1 MGLDKL
7 GAEKISGRPLEFIF
21 LLDVSGSMA
30 GAKIQS
36 LNFAIDEAIPEMKR
50 VAAENVNAQI
60 YVRVI
65 TFGSYAKW
73 HIAKRTPIEELTWK
87 HVQVDGA
94 TMMGAALKEVAEA
107 LEDKNMPERGLPP
120 VLVLVSDGMP
130 SDSFEQGMKALLKT
144 RWGKKAVK
152 MAIAIGD
159 DADHDI
165 LKRFTDDVEK
175 PILQANNAS
184 DLVNYIRWA
193 STMGINA
200 ASKGQ
205 DIETDTPKV
214 TPPDQTESETDN
226 W

>member
-1 MGLDKL
+1 MGLNDL
-7 GAEKISGRPLEFIF
+7 GAVKISARPLEFIF

-30 GAKIQS
+30 GPKIQS

-50 VAAENVNAQI
+50 VALDNVNAD
-60 YVRVI
+60 VFLRVL

-73 HIAKRTPIEELTWK
+73 HIAKRTPISEVTWK
-87 HVQVDGA
+87 PVQVDGA
-94 TMMGAALKEVAEA
+94 TMMGAALKEVAVV

-130 SDSFEQGMKALLKT
+130 SDSFEQGMQALLNT
-144 RWGKKAVK
+144 RWGKKAIK

-165 LKRFTDDVEK
+165 LKRFVNDVER
-175 PILQANNAS
+175 PVLQANNAG
-184 DLVNYIRWA
+184 DLVNFISWA
-193 STMGINA
+193 STQGISA
-200 ASKGQ
+200 ASKGVETGKPVEQ
-205 DIETDTPKV
+205 TTSIKDDDNDI
-214 TPPDQTESETDN
+214 